1 MTLKVKRER
10 TFSLTQIFYIV
21 LLITSISISIQYYL
35 ENMILEEIVR
45 EHMEIKEKKE
55 VKEMVNSMI
64 KSEKE
69 KPVLKGKK

>member
-55 VKEMVNSMI
+55 VKEIVNSMI